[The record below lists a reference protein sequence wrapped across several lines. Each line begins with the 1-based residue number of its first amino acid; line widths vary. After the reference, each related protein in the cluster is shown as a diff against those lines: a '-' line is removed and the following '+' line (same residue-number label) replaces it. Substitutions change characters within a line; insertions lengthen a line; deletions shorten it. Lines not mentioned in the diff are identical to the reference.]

1 MLNGLNDTCVE
12 SLKSEENESALECL
26 KRAEQILEDYTNEG
40 KEVDRNM
47 IIIVLYNQACCYQ
60 RMSMLDD
67 CSNYLDGTIY
77 NLQQKLLSFEE
88 QDQDIKEMMNLA
100 DYEYGSPATK
110 KPEGIYPYGVYG
122 MDDNDNDAYNP
133 G

>member
-1 MLNGLNDTCVE
+1 
-12 SLKSEENESALECL
+12 
-26 KRAEQILEDYTNEG
+26 
-40 KEVDRNM
+40 M

-88 QDQDIKEMMNLA
+88 QDQDIKEMMNQA
-100 DYEYGSPATK
+100 DYDYGFTAFK
-110 KPEGIYPYGVYG
+110 KPQGIYPYGVYG
-122 MDDNDNDAYNP
+122 MDDNDNDAYNQSQKQQKTAELDDSD
-133 G
+133 